1 MPPRPAPSSPAA
13 ESGRP
18 RSVRAAGCAVQASA
32 RQARAV
38 SGADSTSAGG
48 AGTPAAVAGLWARSL
63 EHLRRLNVGRDAP
76 EIVDDIESLDDI
88 GPLDDMEDD
97 IESVI
102 ADEPVDPDEPELSL
116 PPQAA
121 RPNASVAASVT
132 VVVMRFM
139 RDLLIDVLVVHGR
152 KWFVAHYRSD
162 GSVVDEI
169 ICSTTVYPFSAR

>member
-1 MPPRPAPSSPAA
+1 
-13 ESGRP
+13 
-18 RSVRAAGCAVQASA
+18 
-32 RQARAV
+32 
-38 SGADSTSAGG
+38 
-48 AGTPAAVAGLWARSL
+48 
-63 EHLRRLNVGRDAP
+63 
-76 EIVDDIESLDDI
+76 
-88 GPLDDMEDD
+88 MEDD
-97 IESVI
+97 IESVM

-162 GSVVDEI
+162 GSVLNEI
-169 ICSTTVYPFSAR
+169 LCSTTAYPFSAR